1 MIRLKFHHRTRVS
14 NRLAILGALLLGLTA
29 FSGFNDTKLE
39 QDMLPELAGS
49 GTAQAASEAADAAE
63 RPRRSSISRL
73 LFGFGR

>member
-1 MIRLKFHHRTRVS
+1 MIRLRFHQRTRVS
-14 NRLAILGALLLGLTA
+14 NRIAILGALLLALTV
-29 FSGFNDTKLE
+29 FSGFDGNDIQ

-49 GTAQAASEAADAAE
+49 GSAQAASEAADTAE